1 MKKLMTVA
9 ATALCASVFAN
20 TAVES
25 SNIVGYTTVPEITAS
40 QYVALGVS
48 FENVGGGDIAVKDL
62 VKVGTPVGGGSL
74 GGGTDQIWRWN
85 TVDASWTKYFWYSSR
100 GTTQWRKDGESKET
114 TDTIPAGETFFFLR
128 ASTGQATS
136 LTLAG
141 SVKEISVDSAPKM
154 VTVTASQLAFMA
166 NSWPTEIKVADFSSF
181 YKEGSPIGGGSLG
194 GGTDQIWRWNRTS
207 SSWTKYFFYSS
218 RGTTLWAKEGEK
230 VASTDTI
237 PAGEGF
243 FFQRA
248 STDKASAT
256 ISIPAP
262 VAE

>member
-1 MKKLMTVA
+1 M
-9 ATALCASVFAN
+9 
-20 TAVES
+20 
-25 SNIVGYTTVPEITAS
+25 TVPEITAS

-48 FENVGGGDIAVKDL
+48 FENVVGGDIAVKDL
-62 VKVGTPVGGGSL
+62 VKVGTPV
-74 GGGTDQIWRWN
+74 
-85 TVDASWTKYFWYSSR
+85 
-100 GTTQWRKDGESKET
+100 
-114 TDTIPAGETFFFLR
+114 
-128 ASTGQATS
+128 
-136 LTLAG
+136 
-141 SVKEISVDSAPKM
+141 
-154 VTVTASQLAFMA
+154 
-166 NSWPTEIKVADFSSF
+166 
-181 YKEGSPIGGGSLG
+181 GGGSLG

-230 VASTDTI
+230 VASSDTI